1 MGINKNEILKRTKEG
16 IKKELTS
23 PDQRIIAL
31 SLLSEKIPNNLN
43 ELFEALRIITDLEYP
58 MLDSI
63 LSIKEYC
70 QVYNLDEI
78 NEKTLEKIGLD
89 KKRIKQIINIVDSE
103 IGIKFSDKE
112 KKLTKSLSNN
122 ILNLIETKEVLSKEI
137 EKLLLETYP
146 SFTKIANPSIATKM
160 LVISGGISRL
170 SRFPAS
176 TVQLLGSEKS
186 FFKALAQ
193 NKNTPKYGIL
203 FNHPLII
210 SLPAKQKGKIARIIA
225 SKIVIGIKS
234 DLAGKD
240 ISKELLEKINYK
252 IKNTK

>member
-1 MGINKNEILKRTKEG
+1 MQINKNEVLKITKEK
-16 IKKELTS
+16 IKEELTS

-70 QVYNLDEI
+70 LVYNLEEI
-78 NEKTLEKIGLD
+78 NDKSLEKVGLD
-89 KKRIKQIINIVDSE
+89 KKRINQITTIVDSE
-103 IGIKFSDKE
+103 VGIKLTDKE
-112 KKLTKSLSNN
+112 RKLTKSLSSN
-122 ILNLIETKEVLSKEI
+122 ILNLIEIKEALAKDI
-137 EKLLLETYP
+137 EKILVETYP
-146 SFTKIANPSIATKM
+146 CFTKIASPQIATKM
-160 LVISGGISRL
+160 LTIAGGVSRL

-176 TVQLLGSEKS
+176 TIQLLGSEKS

-193 NKNTPKYGIL
+193 NKNTPKYGVL

-225 SKIVIGIKS
+225 SKIVIAIKS